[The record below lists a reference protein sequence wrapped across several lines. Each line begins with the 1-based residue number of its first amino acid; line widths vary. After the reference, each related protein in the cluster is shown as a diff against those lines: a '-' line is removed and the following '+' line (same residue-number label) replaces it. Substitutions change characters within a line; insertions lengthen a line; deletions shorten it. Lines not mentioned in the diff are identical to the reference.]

1 MQLPHWHQKSFIRPT
16 KRGLC
21 CVFFAYLL
29 CILYFPIQIYA
40 ECTIFQSFLP
50 FAHVL
55 DIDECALGSHNC
67 GRDFVCTNTPGS
79 FRCQPKDKCED
90 GFIQDA
96 IGNCIGELGVTPKSK
111 KFCRE
116 EGKRSQWLCKNRWKC
131 HNLKIHLSVARK
143 QWTETMTGVEQRKK
157 LTLNF

>member
-1 MQLPHWHQKSFIRPT
+1 MQLPHLHQKSFVQPT
-16 KRGLC
+16 KRDLR

-29 CILYFPIQIYA
+29 CIFYFPIQIYA
-40 ECTIFQSFLP
+40 KRTILQSFLP
-50 FAHVL
+50 FVLVL

-79 FRCQPKDKCED
+79 FRCHPKDKCGD

-96 IGNCIGELGVTPKSK
+96 IGNCIGEFVCHTQVKK

-116 EGKRSQWLCKNRWKC
+116 KVPRLCKNR
-131 HNLKIHLSVARK
+131 
-143 QWTETMTGVEQRKK
+143 
-157 LTLNF
+157 